1 MTCSAA
7 HLIDELLVNKILTYR
22 PSHPSK
28 ALIIGMYDEIK
39 KCEIYRY
46 PATFGGYVRFEED
59 KEITLSSGEF
69 FGWYMKTLKDNE
81 AYKEALMQLR
91 GKRFVYFS
99 EPETHAPLNM
109 STIKQLTGR
118 TAL

>member
-1 MTCSAA
+1 MTYSAA

-39 KCEIYRY
+39 KCEIYKHDI
-46 PATFGGYVRFEED
+46 GGFEED
-59 KEITLSSGEF
+59 KEITLYSGEF
-69 FGWYMKTLKDNE
+69 VGWYLKTLKDNE
-81 AYKEALMQLR
+81 AYIDHFEFFLKETL
-91 GKRFVYFS
+91 
-99 EPETHAPLNM
+99 EDW
-109 STIKQLTGR
+109 R

>member
-1 MTCSAA
+1 MTYSAA

-22 PSHPSK
+22 PSHPLK

-39 KCEIYRY
+39 KCEIYRRG
-46 PATFGGYVRFEED
+46 TIGGYVRFEED
-59 KEITLSSGEF
+59 KEITLSNGEF
-69 FGWYMKTLKDNE
+69 VGWYLKTLKDNE
-81 AYKEALMQLR
+81 ALMQRR

-99 EPETHAPLNM
+99 ELETHAPLNM